1 MFVAPLL
8 PRCVWSPPY
17 VAVMVCVALPPTG
30 AGVYV
35 TEQVAAAPAPVS
47 VQLAAGL
54 KVPLPLLAKVT
65 VPLGVIGVPVSLSV
79 TVAVQVVETP
89 AGTVGG
95 VQSTV
100 VIVERLVTITV
111 SAPLLPAWIE
121 SAAGL

>member
-47 VQLAAGL
+47 VQLAVEV
-54 KVPLPLLAKVT
+54 KVALPLLAM
-65 VPLGVIGVPVSLSV
+65 VPAPRGGIVVLVSVSSSVAMLLLS
-79 TVAVQVVETP
+79 TP
-89 AGTVGG
+89 SAAVGG
-95 VQSTV
+95 GQSTV
-100 VIVERLVTITV
+100 VSVDRLVTITV